1 MDQTTTPSVPP
12 CGGAWN
18 VLPDGSFQPADEATE
33 LRLLELTCEH
43 ALATETP
50 AQE

>member
-12 CGGAWN
+12 CGGAWAA
-18 VLPDGSFQPADEATE
+18 LPDGSFEPADEATA
-33 LRLLELTCEH
+33 LRLLELTGDQ
-43 ALATETP
+43 APATETP